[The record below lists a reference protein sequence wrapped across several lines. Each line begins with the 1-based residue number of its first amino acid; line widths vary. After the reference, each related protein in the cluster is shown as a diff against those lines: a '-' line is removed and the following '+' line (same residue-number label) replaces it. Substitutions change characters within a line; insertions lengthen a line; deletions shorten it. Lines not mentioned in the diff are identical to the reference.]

1 MAHYRLTH
9 LAQADISGIL
19 VRSHADFGE
28 AAEMRYAALIAA
40 AIRDASERAT
50 DIGFTFHPDLG
61 DGALI
66 WHLAQSRG
74 RSRGGDVRR
83 SRHFIV
89 CRREGEIL
97 PHGRETPDARA
108 PQFKVDAGMAGPT

>member
-40 AIRDASERAT
+40 AIRDASERST

-74 RSRGGDVRR
+74 RSRGGNVRR
-83 SRHFIV
+83 PRHFLV
-89 CRREGEIL
+89 CRRAGAL
-97 PHGRETPDARA
+97 LANGRVLHAARA
-108 PQFKVDAGMAGPT
+108 LPLHVPAGIDRQS